1 MSAAG
6 RTPVRPLA
14 VGGVVG
20 LVLGLVIGL
29 VVLGWW
35 LWPLEYRQ
43 AYSYQLVD
51 EEKTG
56 YVAAVAD
63 AYNLT
68 GQVAVAQQR
77 FATWTAE
84 EQLAALSKAFADYQA
99 LGKMQEAER
108 IADLA
113 TELQRSGGW
122 DPVMVN
128 RVMTDLA
135 TQYAGGGEA
144 DKAQAVALLAADL
157 GAQAPVVTPSTTGS
171 PAAPGGSLGT
181 VLRICGVLILLAG
194 VVALVLVLL
203 RQRRPAQRK
212 AVEREARPEPMVPGG
227 PLPLLQKSSTYNLGM
242 DNYDESFAIEA
253 DDGEWLGECGMGISE
268 SLDGGAP
275 RRVVAFEVWLFDKPN
290 TRTVTKV
297 LMSDFANSNEALR
310 NKLSARGDPVLA
322 TPGGTFT
329 LETPALTV
337 KAQVV
342 EMEYGE
348 GTPAFGYFKHMKV
361 AVTAYRKAEAEQ
373 AAM

>member
-20 LVLGLVIGL
+20 LVLGLLIGL
-29 VVLGWW
+29 LIGWG
-35 LWPLEYRQ
+35 LWPVEYQQ

-68 GQVAVAQQR
+68 GQIATAQQR
-77 FATWTAE
+77 FATWTPE
-84 EQLAALSKAFADYQA
+84 EQLTALSKAFADYQVQ
-99 LGKMQEAER
+99 GKMQEAER
-108 IADLA
+108 IADLVA
-113 TELQRSGGW
+113 ELQRSGGW
-122 DPVMVN
+122 DPALVSQVT
-128 RVMTDLA
+128 TDLA

-144 DKAQAVALLAADL
+144 DKAQAVALLAAEL
-157 GAQAPVVTPSTTGS
+157 GTQPPVVTPSTAES
-171 PAAPGGSLGT
+171 PAAQGGSLGS
-181 VLRICGVLILLAG
+181 VLRICGVLILVAG
-194 VVALVLVLL
+194 VVALALVLL

-212 AVEREARPEPMVPGG
+212 AVEREARTEPLVPGG

-348 GTPAFGYFKHMKV
+348 GMPAFGYFKHMKV
-361 AVTAYRKAEAEQ
+361 AVTAYRKPEAGQ
-373 AAM
+373 AAI

>member
-1 MSAAG
+1 
-6 RTPVRPLA
+6 
-14 VGGVVG
+14 
-20 LVLGLVIGL
+20 
-29 VVLGWW
+29 
-35 LWPLEYRQ
+35 
-43 AYSYQLVD
+43 
-51 EEKTG
+51 
-56 YVAAVAD
+56 
-63 AYNLT
+63 
-68 GQVAVAQQR
+68 
-77 FATWTAE
+77 
-84 EQLAALSKAFADYQA
+84 
-99 LGKMQEAER
+99 
-108 IADLA
+108 
-113 TELQRSGGW
+113 
-122 DPVMVN
+122 MVN
-128 RVMTDLA
+128 QVTTDLA

-144 DKAQAVALLAADL
+144 DKAQAVALLAAEL
-157 GAQAPVVTPSTTGS
+157 GTQPPPVTPSTTEATG
-171 PAAPGGSLGT
+171 ALGGSLGS

-194 VVALVLVLL
+194 VVALALVLL

-212 AVEREARPEPMVPGG
+212 AVEREARTEPLVPGG

-348 GTPAFGYFKHMKV
+348 GMPAFGYFKHMKV
-361 AVTAYRKAEAEQ
+361 AVTAYRKPEAGQ
-373 AAM
+373 AVA